1 MTNGRIMIVED
12 ESLVADDLTAC
23 ITGFGYE
30 VVGVADTV
38 ASAREL
44 AEATKPDLALLDI
57 QLKGDADGIHLAHDL
72 RKQQIG
78 FVYLTAHSDTRTLER
93 AQVTEPLGYVLKPFG
108 ARDMLPVLQTAL
120 YRHAS
125 EKQLRTM
132 ERWLSTT
139 LRSIGDGVLVT
150 DLNGRVTFANRVAE
164 NILGMTRHEI
174 VGREFVDV
182 LHLLGPDGSVSDV
195 DVATRAIRQ
204 AATVVIEPGTDL
216 RRRDGTRIGIDDCAA
231 PICGDDGAVTGAVV
245 VFRDVTERRNVE
257 RERREADMRMLEAE
271 KMESIAVL
279 ASGLAHDLGN
289 VLMAILGNVALC
301 RHAGTSG
308 TEQPLQEVETG
319 ARTAIEMCRRM
330 LTGVGSAP
338 LVAEP
343 VEFGPVLEQCVGR
356 ERALTGDDIAFH
368 LRLER
373 PDLRVLGDEL
383 QLKQV
388 VANLLRNAAEAV
400 AGRRGHVVVRAGA
413 LRLPN
418 RFLPEQGPAADLAP
432 GDYVWVEVND
442 DGPGI
447 PADVK
452 ARLFEPRFTTK
463 AGGHGLG
470 LANVHAIVRRHHG
483 AITVESEPGLGSL
496 FRTFL
501 PAAPAERDPAAGP
514 ASPEGHVGTLLVVDD
529 DSAVRQVTARL
540 LATRKWRCVE
550 ADSGAAAL
558 DLLASGVKVD
568 GLVLDM
574 QMPGRSGVETLR
586 EIRKTSPALPVVL
599 VSGLG
604 TNLPNGGDPHTTSL
618 TKPFLVEELLAALRR
633 VRG

>member
-1 MTNGRIMIVED
+1 MTTARIMIVED
-12 ESLVADDLTAC
+12 EGLVADDLTAC
-23 ITGFGYE
+23 IRGFGYE

-38 ASAREL
+38 AAARQL

-57 QLKGDADGIHLAHDL
+57 QLKGEADGIHLAHDL

-120 YRHAS
+120 YRHTS
-125 EKQLRTM
+125 EKQLRSM

-150 DLNGRVTFANRVAE
+150 DLEGRVTFANRVAE

-174 VGREFVDV
+174 VGREFADV
-182 LHLLGPDGSVSDV
+182 LQLLEPDGTTADI
-195 DVATRAIRQ
+195 DVAARAIRQ
-204 AATVVIEPGTDL
+204 KATVVIEPGTDL
-216 RRRDGTRIGIDDCAA
+216 QRRDGTRIGIDDCAA
-231 PICGDDGAVTGAVV
+231 PVFADDGLVTGAVV
-245 VFRDVTERRNVE
+245 VFRDVTERRGVE
-257 RERREADMRMLEAE
+257 RKRREADMRMLEAE

-301 RHAGTSG
+301 RHAGTDG
-308 TEQPLQEVETG
+308 TEQPLREVESG
-319 ARTAIEMCRRM
+319 ARAAVELCRRM

-338 LVAEP
+338 LVATP
-343 VEFGPVLEQCVGR
+343 VEIGPVLDQCARR
-356 ERALTGDDIAFH
+356 ERALAGDSVEFH
-368 LRLER
+368 VRLEH
-373 PDLRVLGDEL
+373 PDLRVQGDEL

-400 AGRRGHVVVRAGA
+400 AGRRGHVVLRAGA

-418 RFLPEQGPAADLAP
+418 RFLHDEGTTADLAP
-432 GDYVWVEVND
+432 GDYVWIEVND

-463 AGGHGLG
+463 ATGHGLG

-483 AITVESEPGLGSL
+483 SITVESEPGLGSL
-496 FRTFL
+496 FRIFL
-501 PAAPAERDPAAGP
+501 PAAPDPAGTP
-514 ASPEGHVGTLLVVDD
+514 PEGSSTENHTGTILVVDD
-529 DSAVRQVTARL
+529 DSVVRQVTARL

-574 QMPGRSGVETLR
+574 QMPGRSGAETLR
-586 EIRKTSPALPVVL
+586 EIRKTRPTLPVVL

-604 TNLPNGGDPHTTSL
+604 TTPPDEDDPYTTCL

>member
-1 MTNGRIMIVED
+1 MTTGRIMIVED

-72 RKQQIG
+72 RKLQIG

-120 YRHAS
+120 YRHTS

-150 DLNGRVTFANRVAE
+150 DLSGRVTFANRVAE

-174 VGREFVDV
+174 VGREFTDV
-182 LHLLGPDGSVSDV
+182 LRMLGPDG
-195 DVATRAIRQ
+195 
-204 AATVVIEPGTDL
+204 AATEDVVSRALRQRATVLIEPGSDL
-216 RRRDGTRIGIDDCAA
+216 QRRDGTRLGIDDCAA
-231 PICGDDGAVTGAVV
+231 PVFGDDGLVTGAVV
-245 VFRDVTERRNVE
+245 VFRDVTEQRNVE
-257 RERREADMRMLEAE
+257 RGRREADMRMLEAE

-289 VLMAILGNVALC
+289 VLMAILGAVALC
-301 RHAGTSG
+301 RHAGASG
-308 TEQPLQEVETG
+308 TEQPLQELETG
-319 ARTAIEMCRRM
+319 ARTAVELCRRM

-343 VEFGPVLEQCVGR
+343 VAIGPVLEQCVRR
-356 ERALTGDDIAFH
+356 ERALAGDRVEFH
-368 LRLER
+368 LRFEQ
-373 PDLRVLGDEL
+373 PHLRVLGDEL

-388 VANLLRNAAEAV
+388 VANLLRNATEAIV
-400 AGRRGHVVVRAGA
+400 GHRGNVVVRAGA

-418 RFLPEQGPAADLAP
+418 RFLPERGPAADLAP
-432 GDYVWVEVND
+432 GDYVWIEVND

-463 AGGHGLG
+463 ASGHGLG

-496 FRTFL
+496 FRAFL
-501 PAAPAERDPAAGP
+501 PAAPADGEAPTGSAPSVDA
-514 ASPEGHVGTLLVVDD
+514 GTLLVVDD

-540 LATRKWRCVE
+540 LGTRKWHCVE
-550 ADSGAAAL
+550 ADSGNAAL
-558 DLLASGVKVD
+558 ELLASGVKVD

-574 QMPGRSGVETLR
+574 QMPGRSGAETLR
-586 EIRKTSPALPVVL
+586 EIRKTSPTLPVVL

-604 TNLPNGGDPHTTSL
+604 MPPPNGGDTHATYL